1 VDYDYTMA
9 DMLDFFQ
16 RRLDN
21 LHRIGVSDVII
32 DPGFGFAKTEQQN
45 YAILRQ
51 LDTISV
57 LRVPVL
63 VGISRKSMLYKP
75 LEIQPSEVLPATIA
89 ANTLALERGAHIL
102 RVHDV
107 VAAKQ
112 AIAIYSLTHKN

>member
-1 VDYDYTMA
+1 MA

-75 LEIQPSEVLPATIA
+75 LEIQSSEVLPATIA